1 MLFSPILRAL
11 FSERLIH
18 KVKCLANSEYNK
30 AIQEDLRL
38 QSLPRYTKGHTYF
51 EELKIHFTD
60 IASFRYSQ
68 IEIFKDEIYAFPSRS
83 KSPKIIDCGANIG
96 LSTLFFALKYP
107 KAEIISFEADPVT
120 FQTLQLNIYQLKN
133 TDIKLYQ
140 KAVWTAESKLLFN
153 PDGADGGNLLQ
164 SKLTNPNSIEIDAID
179 LRSYLQEP
187 IDMLKIDIEGAEK
200 TVIPRCKDLLPNVQN
215 LFIEYHGCYEDHDSL
230 VNILNILNNTGF
242 TYRLSE
248 VSTIKK
254 PYYWLKSNPKSDSI
268 QYNIFATQLRNIIG
282 PD

>member
-120 FQTLQLNIYQLKN
+120 FQTLQLNIDQLKN
-133 TDIKLYQ
+133 TDIKLFQ

-153 PDGADGGNLLQ
+153 PDGADGGKLLSSQ
-164 SKLTNPNSIEIDAID
+164 NAKSNSIEIDSID
-179 LRSYLQEP
+179 LSTYLQEP
-187 IDMLKIDIEGAEK
+187 VDMLKMDIEGAEK
-200 TVIPRCKDLLPNVQN
+200 KVIPHCKDLLRNVQN

-230 VNILNILNNTGF
+230 VNILNILQNTGF

-248 VSTIKK
+248 VCKLPK
-254 PYYWLKSNPKSDSI
+254 NFYLLKNSPKSKAT
-268 QYNIFATQLRNIIG
+268 QYNIFAAQLRNTIG
-282 PD
+282 SD

>member
-18 KVKCLANSEYNK
+18 KVKCLANNQYNK
-30 AIQEDLRL
+30 AAKENLRL
-38 QSLPRYTKGHTYF
+38 RSLPRYTKGHTYF
-51 EELKIHFTD
+51 NELELHFTD
-60 IASFRYSQ
+60 IASFSYSQ
-68 IEIFKDEIYAFPSRS
+68 IEIFKDEIYAFPSS
-83 KSPKIIDCGANIG
+83 TKSQKIIDCGANIG

-107 KAEIISFEADPVT
+107 TAKIISFEAEPST
-120 FQTLQLNIYQLKN
+120 FQTLKLNIDQLKN
-133 TDIKLYQ
+133 TNIELIQ
-140 KAVWTAESKLLFN
+140 KAAWTSESKLLFY

-200 TVIPRCKDLLPNVQN
+200 TVIPHCKDLLPNVQN
-215 LFIEYHGCYEDHDSL
+215 LFIEYHGSYEDHDSL

-254 PYYWLKSNPKSDSI
+254 PYYWLLSNPISDSI
-268 QYNIFATQLRNIIG
+268 QYNIFATQLRNIID